1 MQRVRYGVPNLLP
14 CLQYSGTRVN
24 IGVYVHGQERLV
36 QGGFIYLLTVK
47 EIKPRLLLLEEASAG
62 ARSGTV
68 AGFTE
73 ANQQSWSCSNLC
85 PRLQLQC

>member
-1 MQRVRYGVPNLLP
+1 MAYKLDTSKRTGARTGQVGA
-14 CLQYSGTRVN
+14 GE
-24 IGVYVHGQERLV
+24 VYV
-36 QGGFIYLLTVK
+36 QGKFIYLLTVK

-73 ANQQSWSCSNLC
+73 ANQQSWSWTCSNLC

>member
-1 MQRVRYGVPNLLP
+1 MAYKPDTSKRTGCICARTGQVGA
-14 CLQYSGTRVN
+14 GE
-24 IGVYVHGQERLV
+24 VYV
-36 QGGFIYLLTVK
+36 QGKFIYLLTVK